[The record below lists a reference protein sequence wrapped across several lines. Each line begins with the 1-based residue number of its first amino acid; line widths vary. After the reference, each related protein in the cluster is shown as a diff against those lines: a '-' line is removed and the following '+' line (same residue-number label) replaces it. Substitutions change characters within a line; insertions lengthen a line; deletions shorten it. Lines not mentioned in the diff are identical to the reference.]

1 MTTLCVFQTGLNRSR
16 SDNKRMSW
24 GWGEGYGG
32 AIKLL
37 GTLQPPL
44 FPFARSIE
52 SHLLAFMWV
61 FLSVIAR
68 FPKPH
73 LALRVI

>member
-1 MTTLCVFQTGLNRSR
+1 
-16 SDNKRMSW
+16 MSW

-32 AIKLL
+32 AIRLL

-44 FPFARSIE
+44 FPFERSFE

-68 FPKPH
+68 FPKTY
-73 LALRVI
+73 LALRVICSIDQGKSKGTLDVVCVSQ